1 MKGRYIAEITR
12 EVFDDLETNKYSY
25 SEPRI
30 SIYGRSP
37 HEFHKLGEWYVV
49 FEREA
54 REPHS
59 CLYLTLSREYHCDHL
74 FVLQENHSNTNA

>member
-1 MKGRYIAEITR
+1 MKGRYIAEITK
-12 EVFDDLETNKYSY
+12 EVFEDLETNKYSY

-49 FEREA
+49 F
-54 REPHS
+54 
-59 CLYLTLSREYHCDHL
+59 
-74 FVLQENHSNTNA
+74 